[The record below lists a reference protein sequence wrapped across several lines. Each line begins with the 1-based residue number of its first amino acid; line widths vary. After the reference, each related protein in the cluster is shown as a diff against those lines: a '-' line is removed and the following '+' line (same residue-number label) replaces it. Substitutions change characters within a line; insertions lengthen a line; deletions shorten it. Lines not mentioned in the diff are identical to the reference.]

1 MNLTSP
7 VSAQWKEIECLF
19 GVGVDTTNGLR
30 TSSSNLTNQV
40 NLEMLLS
47 WFNNE
52 PTPVTCSDVISVL
65 EGPLGNKSIANEIH
79 TSLRIKP
86 IS

>member
-1 MNLTSP
+1 MNLISP
-7 VSAQWKEIECLF
+7 VSAHWKEMRCLF
-19 GVGVDTTNGLR
+19 RVGVDTTNGLR
-30 TSSSNLTNQV
+30 TSNLTNQV

-52 PTPVTCSDVISVL
+52 PTPVRCSNVISVL
-65 EGPLGNKSIANEIH
+65 EGSLKNKSLANKIH
-79 TSLRIKP
+79 TSLKIKP